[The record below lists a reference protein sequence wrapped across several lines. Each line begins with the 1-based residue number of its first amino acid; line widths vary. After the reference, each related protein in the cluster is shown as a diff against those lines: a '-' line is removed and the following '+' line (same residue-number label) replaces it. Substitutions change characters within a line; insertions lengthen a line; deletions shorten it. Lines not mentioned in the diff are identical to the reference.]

1 MKLQVEIIEDISVG
15 SCQNTLKVCS
25 FLEILEIYKLLHPM
39 TADCTFF
46 SISYETFTMIDH
58 ILSHK
63 RHFNKFKRIEI
74 VQSALRPQCN

>member
-15 SCQNTLKVCS
+15 SCRNTLKVCS
-25 FLEILEIYKLLHPM
+25 FLEIVEIYKLLHSM

-46 SISYETFTMIDH
+46 SISYETFTMIDN